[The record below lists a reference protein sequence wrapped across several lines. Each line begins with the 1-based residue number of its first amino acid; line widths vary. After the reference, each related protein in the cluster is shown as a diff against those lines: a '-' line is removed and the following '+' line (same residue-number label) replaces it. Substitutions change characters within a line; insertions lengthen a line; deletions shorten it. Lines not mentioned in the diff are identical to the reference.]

1 MLWLLERK
9 YKWLAVLSFLYV
21 WMYDAFPL
29 MLILAVLYFL
39 SVLLLERRFDLR
51 PILYVGGGLLLGM
64 LINPYFP
71 HNITFFIDH
80 IMPKL
85 TDATAVNVGNEWYP
99 YDTGQLLQN
108 SLPSLVIF
116 ALGILGLGLSG
127 RKMTVSTAFSL
138 LAALLFA
145 RMLFGARR
153 FIEYFPAFAL
163 IFAAFAFSPLLTDLR
178 LPSPEPAES
187 ARRWA
192 WRMYLPAVLILLF
205 AGVTAYMSIPEAAAS
220 VSASNTYTMYQGA
233 SNWLADNT
241 SPDARVFQTDW
252 DDFPRLFFYNTHNT
266 YLIGLDPTY
275 MQLYNPQMYDLWV
288 NITHG
293 AVPDMSQV
301 IEQQFGSRYVV
312 TDLEHGDFLRA
323 ASQDPGMKEVYQD
336 NQAAVFE
343 IIK

>member
-1 MLWLLERK
+1 
-9 YKWLAVLSFLYV
+9 
-21 WMYDAFPL
+21 
-29 MLILAVLYFL
+29 
-39 SVLLLERRFDLR
+39 
-51 PILYVGGGLLLGM
+51 M

-71 HNITFFIDH
+71 HNITFFINH

-85 TDATAVNVGNEWYP
+85 NDATAINVGNEWYP

-108 SLPSLVIF
+108 SLASLIVF
-116 ALGILGLGLSG
+116 AVGILALGLSG
-127 RKMTVSTAFSL
+127 HKMTVGTAFSL

-163 IFAAFAFSPLLTDLR
+163 IFSAFAFSPLLSNLRMISTD
-178 LPSPEPAES
+178 S
-187 ARRWA
+187 AVPVSRWA
-192 WRMYLPAVLILLF
+192 WRTYLTAALILLF
-205 AGVTAYMSIPEAAAS
+205 VGVTAYRSIPGAAADI
-220 VSASNTYTMYQGA
+220 SASNSYTMYQGA
-233 SNWLADNT
+233 SNWLAENT
-241 SPDARVFQTDW
+241 SQDARVFQTDW

-266 YLIGLDPTY
+266 YLVGLDPTY

-293 AVPDMSQV
+293 AVPDMSDV
-301 IEQQFGSRYVV
+301 IEKQFGSRYVV